1 MIRDILQQYKDES
14 SFNRDLGNRF
24 ERLMRAYIL
33 NLVKRVIQM
42 SMETAAI
49 VCALPEI
56 QLGNDFLFIN
66 IDFA

>member
-1 MIRDILQQYKDES
+1 MIRNILQQYRDES
-14 SFNRDLGNRF
+14 AFNRDLGDRF

-56 QLGNDFLFIN
+56 Q
-66 IDFA
+66 